1 MTKTELLLA
10 STALSVLVLWHPQ
23 SAAAQASYG
32 SIVVAQEQPRGED
45 QRKHPGQQ
53 KGRAVQPGQPAAQPA
68 QSPAAQ
74 GQPAQPGQPQA
85 PTVVQPGQPPAQ
97 PGRPKG
103 RAVQPGQPAA
113 QPTQPPAAQG
123 QPAQPGQPQAPAVVQ
138 PGQPPAQ
145 PGRPKGR
152 AVQPGQPPAQPT
164 QPPAAQGQPAQ
175 PGQPQ
180 APAVVQPGQPPAQPG
195 RPKGRAVQPGQPP
208 AQPTQPPAAQGQPAQ
223 PGQPQAPAVVQ
234 PGQPPAQPGRPKGG
248 AVQPGQP
255 PAQPTQPPAA
265 QGQPAQPGRPQAP
278 TVVQPGQPPAQ
289 PAQPPAARAPVPPPP
304 VAQGQPPQPAQGHV
318 PAPVNAQGQPIR
330 RVEGL
335 RSERREEREGDRIVI
350 REPDRVIVRE
360 GGRTIIRHNETDRFR
375 YGARDI
381 RIERRGSENFTIVE
395 RPGGVRIVTVTNED
409 GRLIRRIRRYPDGRE
424 VVIIENRW
432 RPGIGVAAGVA
443 GIAAATFFLDL
454 PPPRVHIPRRSY
466 IIETEGATPEEIYG
480 VLMAPPIERLERPY
494 SLEEIRYNA
503 PLRARMPSVDIDTIT
518 FEMGSWEVS
527 PDQGNRL
534 SVIAQSINRGIETN
548 PSEVFL
554 IEGHTDA
561 VGNEVDNLS
570 LSDRRAEAVAL
581 ILTEQF
587 QVPPENLT
595 TQGYGEQHL
604 KVPTEGPE
612 LANRRV
618 TARRI
623 TPLLSGDPGSA
634 GQRAN

>member
-1 MTKTELLLA
+1 M
-10 STALSVLVLWHPQ
+10 
-23 SAAAQASYG
+23 
-32 SIVVAQEQPRGED
+32 
-45 QRKHPGQQ
+45 
-53 KGRAVQPGQPAAQPA
+53 
-68 QSPAAQ
+68 
-74 GQPAQPGQPQA
+74 
-85 PTVVQPGQPPAQ
+85 
-97 PGRPKG
+97 
-103 RAVQPGQPAA
+103 
-113 QPTQPPAAQG
+113 
-123 QPAQPGQPQAPAVVQ
+123 
-138 PGQPPAQ
+138 
-145 PGRPKGR
+145 
-152 AVQPGQPPAQPT
+152 
-164 QPPAAQGQPAQ
+164 
-175 PGQPQ
+175 
-180 APAVVQPGQPPAQPG
+180 
-195 RPKGRAVQPGQPP
+195 
-208 AQPTQPPAAQGQPAQ
+208 
-223 PGQPQAPAVVQ
+223 
-234 PGQPPAQPGRPKGG
+234 
-248 AVQPGQP
+248 
-255 PAQPTQPPAA
+255 
-265 QGQPAQPGRPQAP
+265 
-278 TVVQPGQPPAQ
+278 
-289 PAQPPAARAPVPPPP
+289 
-304 VAQGQPPQPAQGHV
+304 

-518 FEMGSWEVS
+518 FETGSWEVS

-604 KVPTEGPE
+604 KVPTDGPE
-612 LANRRV
+612 RANRRV

>member
-1 MTKTELLLA
+1 M
-10 STALSVLVLWHPQ
+10 
-23 SAAAQASYG
+23 
-32 SIVVAQEQPRGED
+32 
-45 QRKHPGQQ
+45 
-53 KGRAVQPGQPAAQPA
+53 
-68 QSPAAQ
+68 
-74 GQPAQPGQPQA
+74 
-85 PTVVQPGQPPAQ
+85 
-97 PGRPKG
+97 
-103 RAVQPGQPAA
+103 
-113 QPTQPPAAQG
+113 
-123 QPAQPGQPQAPAVVQ
+123 
-138 PGQPPAQ
+138 
-145 PGRPKGR
+145 
-152 AVQPGQPPAQPT
+152 
-164 QPPAAQGQPAQ
+164 
-175 PGQPQ
+175 
-180 APAVVQPGQPPAQPG
+180 
-195 RPKGRAVQPGQPP
+195 
-208 AQPTQPPAAQGQPAQ
+208 
-223 PGQPQAPAVVQ
+223 
-234 PGQPPAQPGRPKGG
+234 
-248 AVQPGQP
+248 
-255 PAQPTQPPAA
+255 
-265 QGQPAQPGRPQAP
+265 
-278 TVVQPGQPPAQ
+278 
-289 PAQPPAARAPVPPPP
+289 
-304 VAQGQPPQPAQGHV
+304 
-318 PAPVNAQGQPIR
+318 NAQGQPIR

-443 GIAAATFFLDL
+443 GIAAATYFLDL

-518 FEMGSWEVS
+518 FESGSWEVS
-527 PDQGNRL
+527 PDQANRL
-534 SVIAQSINRGIETN
+534 AVIAGSINRGIETN

-612 LANRRV
+612 RANRRV

-623 TPLLSGDPGSA
+623 TPLLAGDPAARDSA
-634 GQRAN
+634 RTEPAITNSNRSPGKVKWSRFSEQIFRIDKWSLCQG